1 MDKKQ
6 YEVALANQI
15 GSFANDPLGYVRYA
29 FPWGVEGTPLENFD
43 GPDVW
48 QTEYLTEMGNDLKA
62 NPDDFKLQY
71 STSSGHGIG
80 KSAMTAFI
88 ILWHIST
95 HPHCAGRIT
104 ANTWSQLSTNT
115 WRELELWRKRSING
129 HWFEVTTTRIFHV
142 DHKTTWGIDA
152 ISNSDKNSEAFAG
165 LHSAANLV
173 IYDEASAIPD
183 SIWEVSEGA
192 MTDPKAQW
200 HVFGN
205 PTKNQGRF
213 KDCWG
218 KFAERWSGRQI
229 DSRSAMMTDKK
240 KIAEWSD
247 DYGEDSDF
255 MRVRVRG
262 VFPRAA
268 SDQLISEEVIES
280 AASFTSE
287 PKDFINYPKILG
299 VDVSRGGGDDSV
311 IVLRQG
317 PKVTIV
323 GTFQLK
329 DLMEL
334 SGKVVEAFNSE
345 LAQHIYIDSTGLG
358 AGVYDRLN
366 QLGMPVTGVSFGTR
380 PIDKRMFNNTR
391 AELWGRM
398 KEWLGQGADIPY
410 QPRLLTEL
418 KQQTYGYTE
427 QLQIQLESKKAM
439 KSRGLESPDIA
450 DAIACTF
457 YGDSLVLLRP
467 AIQHKQIQMKPSLGW
482 T

>member
-1 MDKKQ
+1 MDKQ
-6 YEVALANQI
+6 AYEKLLADKI
-15 GSFANDPLGYVRYA
+15 GSFKNDPYSYIMFA
-29 FPWGVEGTPLENFD
+29 FPWGVKDGPLED
-43 GPDVW
+43 YTGPDKW
-48 QTEYLTEMGNDLKA
+48 QAEYLQEMGKDLTA
-62 NPDDFKLQY
+62 NPDTFKLQY

-80 KSAMTAFI
+80 KSALTAFI

-95 HPHCAGRIT
+95 HPNCAGRIT

-115 WRELELWRKRSING
+115 WRELELWRNRAING

-165 LHSAANLV
+165 LHSTANLV
-173 IYDEASAIPD
+173 IYDEASGIPD

-192 MTDPKAQW
+192 MTDMRSQW

-205 PTKNQGRF
+205 PTRNQGRF
-213 KDCWG
+213 KECWG
-218 KFAERWSGRQI
+218 KFDERWKGRQI
-229 DSRSAMMTDKK
+229 DSRSAMMTDKG
-240 KIAEWSD
+240 KIAEWSE

-268 SDQLISEEVIES
+268 SDQLMSEEVIES
-280 AASFTSE
+280 AASKECE
-287 PKDFINYPKILG
+287 PQEYVNYPKILG

-317 PKVTIV
+317 PKLTIV
-323 GTFQLK
+323 GTYQLQ

-334 SGKVVEAFNSE
+334 AGKVVEAFNTE
-345 LAQHIYIDSTGLG
+345 RADHIYVDSTGLG
-358 AGVYDRLN
+358 AGIFDRLK
-366 QLGMPVTGVSFGTR
+366 QLGMPVTGVSFGTS
-380 PIDKRMFNNTR
+380 PIDGRMYSNTR
-391 AELWGRM
+391 AEIWGRM
-398 KEWLGQGADIPY
+398 KEWLAQDASIP
-410 QPRLLTEL
+410 RHNKLLQEL

-427 QLQIQLESKKAM
+427 KLQIQLESKKAM
-439 KSRGLESPDIA
+439 KGRGLESPDIA

-457 YGDSLVLLRP
+457 YGESLALL
-467 AIQHKQIQMKPSLGW
+467 KPVVAYQKIRQVSAAGW